1 MRTNAPMVTLEGWDG
16 LPVHVPESR
25 LEEAAKEQA
34 ELRRQYEAGEW
45 VPYEETPECK
55 ARMAEWG
62 KRLREENAKLNLPRV
77 PNPMDGDLPF

>member
-1 MRTNAPMVTLEGWDG
+1 MRTNEPMVTIEGWDG

-45 VPYEETPECK
+45 VPYEETPE
-55 ARMAEWG
+55 AIAEAAEWG
-62 KRLREENAKLNLPRV
+62 KGLREEAKNLPPV
-77 PNPMDGDLPF
+77 PPRGELPF

>member
-1 MRTNAPMVTLEGWDG
+1 MRTNEPMVTIEGWDG

-45 VPYEETPECK
+45 VPYGETPEGK
-55 ARMAEWG
+55 AKLAKIG
-62 KRLREENAKLNLPRV
+62 KRLREENARLNRPRV
-77 PNPMDGDLPF
+77 PSPKDGDLPL

>member
-1 MRTNAPMVTLEGWDG
+1 MRTNEPMVTIEGWDG

-62 KRLREENAKLNLPRV
+62 KRLDEEAKGLPHV
-77 PNPMDGDLPF
+77 PSPKDGDLPF

>member
-1 MRTNAPMVTLEGWDG
+1 MRTNEPMVTIEGWDE

-45 VPYEETPECK
+45 VPYEETPE
-55 ARMAEWG
+55 AIAEAAEWG
-62 KRLREENAKLNLPRV
+62 KRLREEAKNLPPV
-77 PNPMDGDLPF
+77 PPRGELTF

>member
-1 MRTNAPMVTLEGWDG
+1 MRTIEPMVTIEGWDG

-45 VPYEETPECK
+45 VPYEETPE
-55 ARMAEWG
+55 AIAEAAEWG
-62 KRLREENAKLNLPRV
+62 KRLREEAKNLPPV
-77 PNPMDGDLPF
+77 PPRGELPF